1 MRLQAGLGAN
11 TEDMT
16 KQSNKWTLNTTDAK
30 KWVKNT
36 IVFLAPLFLMY
47 FASITALI
55 QDGLALSDFKIQP
68 LVAGAMVLYILNV
81 VTDLL
86 KKLQEGPKE

>member
-1 MRLQAGLGAN
+1 
-11 TEDMT
+11 
-16 KQSNKWTLNTTDAK
+16 
-30 KWVKNT
+30 
-36 IVFLAPLFLMY
+36 MY

-68 LVAGAMVLYILNV
+68 LVAGAMVLYLLNV